1 LGFDPP
7 GKPLIPQFYLFL
19 GVAVLLMSLGRRVV
33 RRHNTKPHDWALVV
47 AFVRLDFPPHQ
58 RDLAQKIAVG
68 LAAIVGM
75 KIKQLRHEHT
85 LKQIAAWSPD
95 DHIHTRDLIKIFLV
109 AFGVACDENTTFR
122 TLVEKVSAKQAND
135 SQRAAK
141 A

>member
-1 LGFDPP
+1 MIPP
-7 GKPLIPQFYLFL
+7 FYIYI
-19 GVAVLLMSLGRRVV
+19 GVAVLLMSLGGGVW
-33 RRHNTKPHDWALVV
+33 RHNTKFHDWALVV

-75 KIKQLRHEHT
+75 KIKQLRPEHT
-85 LKQIAAWSPD
+85 LKQIAAWSSD
-95 DHIHTRDLIKIFLV
+95 DHIHTQDLIKIFLV

-122 TLVEKVSAKQAND
+122 TLVEKVAAKQAND
-135 SQRAAK
+135 SQRAAE